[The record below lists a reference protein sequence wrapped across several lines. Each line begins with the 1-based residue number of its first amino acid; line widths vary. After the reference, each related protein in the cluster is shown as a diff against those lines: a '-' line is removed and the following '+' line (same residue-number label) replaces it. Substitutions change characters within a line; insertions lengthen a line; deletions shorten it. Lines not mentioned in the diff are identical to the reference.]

1 MAAGQSRN
9 KSRDRRSARRRAEE
23 ERERRLA
30 EQAARER
37 RQQTIIGVIV
47 SVVVLALVAVIGV
60 IVYRNLHP
68 SSSSSS
74 SLTAQ
79 EAYEKLQAV
88 TTKPSRATSKGGF
101 LMSKNG
107 YGKKA
112 TGAPTVA
119 IYMDPLCPGCGNF
132 NRQDD
137 STLISLMDAGQ
148 INIEIHPMAFLDSS
162 SSDDYSSR
170 VSTAI
175 AYIAENDDDPD
186 HLLDFISRIY
196 ASDFQPSEGS
206 DYVSVSDAKLK
217 AQAIK
222 AGVPKK
228 IADKAFTRKYQ
239 AWLDAVDAYTPK
251 RKELWGSSGSMST
264 PTVTVNG
271 TMLDLSEFSSLGLE
285 LKTGILKSLG
295 LTESHVGKEGELP
308 SIGASGKPVSL
319 SS

>member
-9 KSRDRRSARRRAEE
+9 KSRDRRSARRLAEE
-23 ERERRLA
+23 ARERRQA
-30 EQAARER
+30 EQEARER
-37 RQQTIIGVIV
+37 RQQTIIGIIV
-47 SVVVLALVAVIGV
+47 AVVVLALVAVIGV
-60 IVYRNLHP
+60 VVYRNTHA

-74 SLTAQ
+74 ESAQ
-79 EAYEKLQAV
+79 TAYEKLQAV
-88 TTKPSRATSKGGF
+88 TTTPSRATSKGGF

-132 NRQDD
+132 NRQAD
-137 STLISLMDAGQ
+137 STLISLLDAGQ

-175 AYIAENDDDPD
+175 AYIAQNDDDPD
-186 HLLDFISRIY
+186 HLLSFISRIY

-228 IADKAFTRKYQ
+228 IANKAFTRKYQ
-239 AWLDAVDAYTPK
+239 DWLDAVDDYTPK

-271 TMLDLSEFSSLGLE
+271 TMLDLSEFSTLGLE

-295 LTESHVGKEGELP
+295 LTESQVGKEGELP
-308 SIGASGKPVSL
+308 SIGATGKPVSL